1 MEEEVTMGQ
10 RVHKDQLALREK
22 RVKWGQRASEDFQVN
37 QETKEQREIM
47 VCQDQGDHQGH
58 KESEEEMAPEATLVM
73 LDQEESLDRLDQR
86 ETLVD
91 LALAI
96 LDQGDNRVIEE
107 RRATVELVVAEETVV
122 QRATLDLKE
131 LQERLESQGLR
142 VNLD

>member
-1 MEEEVTMGQ
+1 MGR
-10 RVHKDQLALREK
+10 RVHKDQMALREK

-37 QETKEQREIM
+37 QETKAQREIM

-58 KESEEEMAPEATLVM
+58 KESQEETVPEATLVM
-73 LDQEESLDRLDQR
+73 LDQEESLDSLDQR

-96 LDQGDNRVIEE
+96 LDQEDHRVIEE
-107 RRATVELVVAEETVV
+107 RRATVELEAAEETVV
-122 QRATLDLKE
+122 KRVTLELKE
-131 LQERLESQGLR
+131 LQERQESQGLR